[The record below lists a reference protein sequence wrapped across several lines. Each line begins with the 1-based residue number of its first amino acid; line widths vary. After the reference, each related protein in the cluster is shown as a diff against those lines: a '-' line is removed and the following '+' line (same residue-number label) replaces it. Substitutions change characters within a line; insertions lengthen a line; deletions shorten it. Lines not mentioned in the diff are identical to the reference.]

1 MMSRL
6 LTNCLTRP
14 QFVAYRLGPKPLS
27 VRLCE
32 TMGPMKVL
40 WTAREP
46 RDHARLMGENHA
58 VIFEG
63 YRPVEGKA
71 P

>member
-14 QFVAYRLGPKPLS
+14 QFIAYRLGPKPLS

-32 TMGPMKVL
+32 AMGPMKVL
-40 WTAREP
+40 WTARVPE
-46 RDHARLMGENHA
+46 DHDRLMGENHA

-63 YRPVEGKA
+63 YRPTEGKA

>member
-1 MMSRL
+1 
-6 LTNCLTRP
+6 
-14 QFVAYRLGPKPLS
+14 
-27 VRLCE
+27 
-32 TMGPMKVL
+32 MKVL

-63 YRPVEGKA
+63 YRPEEGKA
-71 P
+71 S

>member
-6 LTNCLTRP
+6 LTNFLTRP
-14 QFVAYRLGPKPLS
+14 QFIAYRVGPKPLS
-27 VRLCE
+27 VRVSE
-32 TMGPMKVL
+32 GVGAMKVL

-46 RDHARLMGENHA
+46 EQHARRMKENHA

-63 YRPVEGKA
+63 YRPEEGRA
-71 P
+71 